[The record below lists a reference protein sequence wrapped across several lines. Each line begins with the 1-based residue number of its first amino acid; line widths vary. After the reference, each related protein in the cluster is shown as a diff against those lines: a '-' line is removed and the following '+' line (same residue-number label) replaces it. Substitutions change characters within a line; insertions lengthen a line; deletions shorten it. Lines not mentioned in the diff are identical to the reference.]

1 MSRQTQRVHEHL
13 GCAMCMAMNSRAVLA
28 FAALVVILG
37 AAITNVVQGAT
48 SLTLVVIASTIVL
61 IILIWFL
68 FDGEKETGS
77 AGSTAIKTSKSIG
90 TITAGMEGENP
101 PDTDLPD
108 PLDAGFDV
116 PLL

>member
-1 MSRQTQRVHEHL
+1 
-13 GCAMCMAMNSRAVLA
+13 MCMAMNSRAVLA
-28 FAALVVILG
+28 FAAFVVVLA
-37 AAITNVVQGAT
+37 AAILNVLQGAT

-68 FDGEKETGS
+68 FDGEKVS
-77 AGSTAIKTSKSIG
+77 VSDGSTAIKTSQSIG
-90 TITAGMEGENP
+90 GITASMEGDNP
-101 PDTDLPD
+101 PASELPD

>member
-1 MSRQTQRVHEHL
+1 
-13 GCAMCMAMNSRAVLA
+13 MAMNSRAVLA

-37 AAITNVVQGAT
+37 AAITNVAQGAT
-48 SLTLVVIASTIVL
+48 SLTLVVIAITIVL

-68 FDGEKETGS
+68 FDSEKGTGL
-77 AGSTAIKTSKSIG
+77 AGSTAIKTSQSIG

-101 PDTDLPD
+101 SDTDLPD

>member
-1 MSRQTQRVHEHL
+1 
-13 GCAMCMAMNSRAVLA
+13 MCMAMNSRAVLA

-37 AAITNVVQGAT
+37 AAILNVAQGAT

-68 FDGEKETGS
+68 FDGEKET
-77 AGSTAIKTSKSIG
+77 AMTGSTAIKTSQSIG
-90 TITAGMEGENP
+90 TITTSMDGETLL
-101 PDTDLPD
+101 DTELPD
-108 PLDAGFDV
+108 PPDAGFDV

>member
-1 MSRQTQRVHEHL
+1 
-13 GCAMCMAMNSRAVLA
+13 MAMNSRAVLA
-28 FAALVVILG
+28 FAAFVVVLA
-37 AAITNVVQGAT
+37 AAILNVLQGAT

-68 FDGEKETGS
+68 FDGEKEPSS
-77 AGSTAIKTSKSIG
+77 AGATAIKTSQSIG
-90 TITAGMEGENP
+90 TITAGMEGSNP
-101 PDTDLPD
+101 PESELPD

>member
-1 MSRQTQRVHEHL
+1 
-13 GCAMCMAMNSRAVLA
+13 MAMNSRAVLA

-48 SLTLVVIASTIVL
+48 SLTLVVIASTVVL

-68 FDGEKETGS
+68 FDGEKEPGS
-77 AGSTAIKTSKSIG
+77 AGSTAIKTSQSIG
-90 TITAGMEGENP
+90 KVTAGMEGENP
-101 PDTDLPD
+101 PDADLPD